1 MHYLV
6 INVSVN
12 IFIEQHFG
20 QGKEDGFDYGVG
32 GRGGRGV
39 SALLQKDVKKEFPDV
54 MTSEQRTKGTDGA
67 R

>member
-1 MHYLV
+1 M
-6 INVSVN
+6 
-12 IFIEQHFG
+12 
-20 QGKEDGFDYGVG
+20 
-32 GRGGRGV
+32 